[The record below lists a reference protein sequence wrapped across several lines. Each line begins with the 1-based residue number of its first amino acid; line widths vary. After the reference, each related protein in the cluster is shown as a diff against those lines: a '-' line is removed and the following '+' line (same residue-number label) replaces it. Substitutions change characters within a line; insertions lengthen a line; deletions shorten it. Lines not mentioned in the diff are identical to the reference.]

1 MIPKKV
7 FFTKGVG
14 RHKENLQSFEMA
26 LRDAGVEKCNLVT
39 VSSIFPPGCKLISKA
54 QGLTELKP
62 GQITFVVMSRNSTN
76 EPNRL
81 IAASVGCSVPAD
93 NAHYGYLS
101 EHHSFGETEEKVGD
115 YAEDLAVNMLASTL
129 GLEFDQNKSWDEQ
142 KQEWKVQDKIVKT
155 MNVTQS
161 ALGDKNGLWTSV
173 VAMAV
178 FIFDSEN
185 SSKEQNGK
193 TPAPQPAQINKTV

>member
-26 LRDAGVEKCNLVT
+26 LRDAGVEKCNLVC
-39 VSSIFPPGCKLISKA
+39 VSSIFPPGCKQISKA

-62 GQITFVVMSRNSTN
+62 GQIAFVVMSRNATN

-81 IAASVGCSVPAD
+81 IASSVGCAMPAD
-93 NAHYGYLS
+93 NTHYGYLS
-101 EHHSFGETEEKVGD
+101 EHHSFGETEEKAGD

-129 GLEFDQNKSWDEQ
+129 GLEFDQNKNWDEQ

-161 ALGDKNGLWTSV
+161 AIADKSGLWTSV

-178 FIFDSEN
+178 FIFDTEN
-185 SSKEQNGK
+185 TLKEANGKAPVAKPEEVSSK
-193 TPAPQPAQINKTV
+193 

>member
-1 MIPKKV
+1 MIPKKI

-14 RHKENLQSFEMA
+14 RHKEYLQSFEMA
-26 LRDAGVEKCNLVT
+26 LRDAGVEKCNLVS
-39 VSSIFPPGCKLISKA
+39 VSSIFPPGCRLVSKT
-54 QGLTELKP
+54 QGLAELKP
-62 GQITFVVMSRNSTN
+62 GQIVFVVMARNGTN

-81 IAASVGCSVPAD
+81 VAASVGCAMPAD
-93 NAHYGYLS
+93 NSHYGYLS
-101 EHHSFGETEEKVGD
+101 EHHSYGENEDRAGE
-115 YAEDLAVNMLASTL
+115 YAEDLAVAMLASTL
-129 GLEFDQNKSWDEQ
+129 GMEFNPNKSWDEQ

-178 FIFDSEN
+178 FVIE
-185 SSKEQNGK
+185 
-193 TPAPQPAQINKTV
+193 